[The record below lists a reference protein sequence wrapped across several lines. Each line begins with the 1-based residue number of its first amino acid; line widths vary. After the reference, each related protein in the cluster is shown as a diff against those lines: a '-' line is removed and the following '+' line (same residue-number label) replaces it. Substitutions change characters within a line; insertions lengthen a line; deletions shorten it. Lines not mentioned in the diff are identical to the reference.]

1 MKDKIHPTY
10 YHDATVTCGCGN
22 TFVTGS
28 TQKDL
33 HTEVCSN
40 CHPLYT
46 GKQKVMDTQGRVD
59 RFKRLKE
66 KSSAKV
72 TARLST
78 KKAKAKTKK

>member
-1 MKDKIHPTY
+1 MKASIHPTY

-22 TFVTGS
+22 HFVTGS
-28 TQKDL
+28 TLKDIR
-33 HTEVCSN
+33 TEVCSN

-59 RFKRLKE
+59 RFKRIKE

-72 TARLST
+72 TAKLGT
-78 KKAKAKTKK
+78 KKAKKDKK